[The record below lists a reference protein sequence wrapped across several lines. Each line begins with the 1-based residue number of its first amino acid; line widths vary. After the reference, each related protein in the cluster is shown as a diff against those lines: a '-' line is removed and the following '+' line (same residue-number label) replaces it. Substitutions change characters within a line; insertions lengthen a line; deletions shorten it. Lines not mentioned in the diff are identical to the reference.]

1 MPRRVPSPFSYGE
14 RAVIEPTVQ
23 PLYHG
28 LNFVAAAPAQM
39 RFFQGT
45 AGLNELLASPGLVT
59 GGQLPNPK
67 IFVVYGIR
75 VHYSEHVQN
84 DAITADLKVLMYNC
98 WGRLFVG
105 VKDYLVVP
113 LFYLPSGLGI
123 SASGMDAT
131 GVTTNVAATSGAPT
145 FFNRMSIQKRRITLP
160 PQQAFFFEINPVNIA
175 ATHLHQNRLMWVFF
189 DGEFGREVM

>member
-1 MPRRVPSPFSYGE
+1 
-14 RAVIEPTVQ
+14 VIEPTVQ

-28 LNFVAAAPAQM
+28 LNFVAAAPAQL

-84 DAITADLKVLMYNC
+84 DAITADLKVLLYNC

-123 SASGMDAT
+123 SSSGFDAT
-131 GVTTNVAATSGAPT
+131 GVTTNVAATSGVPT